1 MNLKDDDILLISD
14 AAKLTKRSPG
24 AIRNMVM
31 RRKIPFRKVAG
42 RLVFIRPE
50 LLRWIEDA
58 PGVRLT
64 EVEHERP

>member
-1 MNLKDDDILLISD
+1 LNLKEDDILLISD

>member
-14 AAKLTKRSPG
+14 VAKLTKRSPG
-24 AIRNMVM
+24 AIRKMVM

>member
-1 MNLKDDDILLISD
+1 MNLKEDDILLISD